1 MTKHPLTDEM
11 IEDIAYKTIQSDET
25 IRTEGLGVPPYR
37 DGRVV
42 LRYDDMRKAY
52 DLGRE
57 KGREDRLKQVI
68 EWLEDYEQVCGGF
81 IRIAYFKQAMRP
93 QQEDNND

>member
-11 IEDIAYKTIQSDET
+11 CDE
-25 IRTEGLGVPPYR
+25 IFKNNLLPEKADDKYYEWQNRA
-37 DGRVV
+37 
-42 LRYDDMRKAY
+42 LRGAY

-57 KGREDRLKQVI
+57 EGREDRLKQVI

-93 QQEDNND
+93 QPQENNND